1 MQLKLISVL
10 MPMCLLGACAL
21 EPKRIEPPQTRLIVQ
36 PAIPSESDQLLVY
49 FAQVRKFDAREHASE
64 REQMRN
70 AFQLG
75 KSEFNR
81 VKLAI
86 LLASTPTALLTTA
99 ASANDDAELI
109 GLLEPLVNG
118 PSASTADTAAVA
130 KRVEISALA
139 SLVYGMA
146 QDRRKL
152 REQWRETQ
160 ARVNALRRDETK
172 DVEARALRAQVD
184 ELERKLAALK
194 SIDRSVNRRSESP
207 RTESPK

>member
-1 MQLKLISVL
+1 MQLKLILV
-10 MPMCLLGACAL
+10 PVAICLLGACAL
-21 EPKRIEPPQTRLIVQ
+21 EPKRIEPPLTRVIVQ
-36 PAIPSESDQLLVY
+36 PAMPSESDQLLVY
-49 FAQVRKFDAREHASE
+49 FAQVRKFDTRELASE

-70 AFQLG
+70 AFQLV

-86 LLASTPTALLTTA
+86 LLASTPIALMTSA

-109 GLLEPLVNG
+109 GLLDPLVNG
-118 PSASTADTAAVA
+118 ASSSSAGTSAVA
-130 KRVEISALA
+130 NRVEISALA

-146 QDRRKL
+146 QDRKKL
-152 REQWRETQ
+152 RDQRRETQ
-160 ARVNALRRDETK
+160 ARVNALRRDDSK

-207 RTESPK
+207 PTESPK

>member
-21 EPKRIEPPQTRLIVQ
+21 ESKRIEPPQTRLIVQ
-36 PAIPSESDQLLVY
+36 PAMPSESDQLLVY
-49 FAQVRKFDAREHASE
+49 FAQVRKFDARELASE

-99 ASANDDAELI
+99 ASANDDGELI

-118 PSASTADTAAVA
+118 PSASTADPAAVA

-146 QDRRKL
+146 QDRKKL